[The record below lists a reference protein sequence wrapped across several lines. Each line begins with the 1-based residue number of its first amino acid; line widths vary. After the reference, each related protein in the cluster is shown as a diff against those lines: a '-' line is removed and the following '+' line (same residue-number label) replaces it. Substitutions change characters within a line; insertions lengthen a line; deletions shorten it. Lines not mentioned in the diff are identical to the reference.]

1 MANIFE
7 QAKQAI
13 QMRREQKR
21 IQSEIEKIVVEYAN
35 GGIHAVM
42 KGDFTLTSLK
52 FDDSV
57 LEELKQGKTERFAT
71 MMQNVFNGLLKK
83 AKDTTQQR
91 MMQMIKE
98 GGMGNLGGLF
108 G

>member
-7 QAKQAI
+7 QAKQAL

-42 KGDFTLTSLK
+42 KGDFTLSSLK
-52 FDDSV
+52 FDDAA
-57 LEELKQGKTERFAT
+57 LEELKNGKTERFTT
-71 MMQNVFNGLLKK
+71 MMQNVFNGIIKK
-83 AKDTTQQR
+83 AKDATQQR
-91 MMQMIKE
+91 MMQMMKE
-98 GGMGNLGGLF
+98 GGMGNLF

>member
-7 QAKQAI
+7 QAKQAL

-42 KGDFTLTSLK
+42 KGDFTLSSLK
-52 FDDSV
+52 IDDEA
-57 LEELKQGKTERFAT
+57 LEELRNGKTDRFTT
-71 MMQNVFNGLLKK
+71 MLQNVFNGAMKK
-83 AKDTTQQR
+83 AKDATQQK
-91 MMQMIKE
+91 MMEMMKE
-98 GGMGNLGGLF
+98 GGLGNIF

>member
-7 QAKQAI
+7 QAKQAL

-42 KGDFTLTSLK
+42 KGDFTLSSLK
-52 FDDSV
+52 FDDAA
-57 LEELKQGKTERFAT
+57 LEELKNGRTDRFTT
-71 MMQNVFNGLLKK
+71 MMQNVFNGIIKK
-83 AKDTTQQR
+83 AKEATQQK
-91 MMQMIKE
+91 MMQMMKE
-98 GGMGNLGGLF
+98 GGMGNLGNLF

>member
-7 QAKQAI
+7 QAKQAL

-42 KGDFTLTSLK
+42 KGDFTLSSLK
-52 FDDSV
+52 IDDEA
-57 LEELKQGKTERFAT
+57 LEELRKGKTERFTT
-71 MMQNVFNGLLKK
+71 MLQNVFNGAMKK
-83 AKDTTQQR
+83 AKDATQQK
-91 MMQMIKE
+91 MMEMMKE
-98 GGMGNLGGLF
+98 GGLGNIF

>member
-7 QAKQAI
+7 QAKQAL

-42 KGDFTLTSLK
+42 KGDFTLSSLK
-52 FDDSV
+52 IDDEA
-57 LEELKQGKTERFAT
+57 LEELRKGKTDRFTT
-71 MMQNVFNGLLKK
+71 MLQNVFNGAMKK
-83 AKDTTQQR
+83 AKDATQQK
-91 MMQMIKE
+91 MMEMMKE
-98 GGMGNLGGLF
+98 GGLGNIF